1 MASKRT
7 VGRRGSEKRQ
17 EAESVLKL
25 SRRAKAEV
33 AKLLK
38 RNEAGTITR
47 AQLDTGLEELEEQL
61 KQMIHFVRHF
71 L

>member
-1 MASKRT
+1 M
-7 VGRRGSEKRQ
+7 
-17 EAESVLKL
+17 LKL